1 VSTEKT
7 VDEQIAEL
15 LERRKAAQE
24 AHDTA
29 HKLQRLKDL
38 EALVE
43 LETEHGMERLI
54 KVDLRGWKIDS
65 GAVTL
70 AVAKR
75 ARKSDKLY
83 KRFVDMVRRSKK
95 GEKIDEAEVEKAGD
109 LLAQSCLVYP
119 VVPENG
125 ADGGAYE
132 ATLELFPG
140 FLTTI
145 AAAVVEA
152 AMGKAQEEG
161 KG

>member
-1 VSTEKT
+1 VST
-7 VDEQIAEL
+7 VDEQIEAL
-15 LERRKAAQE
+15 NERRAKGKE

-29 HKLQRLKDL
+29 WKTQHVVDLAALADL
-38 EALVE
+38 ED
-43 LETEHGMERLI
+43 EHGYDRL
-54 KVDLRGWKIDS
+54 VRVELRGWKADS
-65 GAVTL
+65 GAATM

-95 GEKIDEAEVEKAGD
+95 GEKIDEGEVEKAGN
-109 LLAQSCLVYP
+109 LLANSCLVYP
-119 VVPENG
+119 APPEKG

-140 FLTTI
+140 LLTSVANAI
-145 AAAVVEA
+145 VVA
-152 AMGKAQEEG
+152 AMGKAEEEG